1 MFQSVVQPLH
11 RNFRRPDVR
20 WLDGF
25 ARMRFLPRNLGDLH
39 TVLTRHLPDEMPVE
53 ASEGTG
59 ISAKTVGELRKLSS
73 WAGGRNIAGLWP
85 PRFENQ
91 QGLGSTQLT
100 VFGPLGLNTSVPKS
114 LAVISLFCPE
124 RLGRFTISAAGGQ
137 TDIAQAPL
145 IQRG

>member
-1 MFQSVVQPLH
+1 
-11 RNFRRPDVR
+11 VR

-73 WAGGRNIAGLWP
+73 WPGGLVVETSRDFGHHVLKISRDSGRRN
-85 PRFENQ
+85 
-91 QGLGSTQLT
+91 
-100 VFGPLGLNTSVPKS
+100 
-114 LAVISLFCPE
+114 
-124 RLGRFTISAAGGQ
+124 
-137 TDIAQAPL
+137 
-145 IQRG
+145 